1 MGSSH
6 TPPSPAPGAGDSAGS
21 ILERG
26 RGSLEHRLLPPG
38 SPAQQK
44 SPFDLSTP
52 GAVPGAGAGAGA
64 GRYTSA
70 FTAQQQRTSS
80 VISRPGPIKQEPGSP
95 GARLGAG
102 GSPGQRA
109 ANLSPPPKVSNVS
122 IVELETKV
130 CKDFNITE
138 KALTRAFCL
147 LKAPTTVLCS
157 PWVGG

>member
-52 GAVPGAGAGAGA
+52 GAVPGAGAGAG
-64 GRYTSA
+64 RYTSA

-109 ANLSPPPKVSNVS
+109 SNLSPPPKVST
-122 IVELETKV
+122 VELV
-130 CKDFNITE
+130 GAFNRQ
-138 KALTRAFCL
+138 KAL
-147 LKAPTTVLCS
+147 V
-157 PWVGG
+157 

>member
-52 GAVPGAGAGAGA
+52 GAVPGAVAGAGA

-102 GSPGQRA
+102 GSPGQRT
-109 ANLSPPPKVSNVS
+109 ANLSPPPKVS
-122 IVELETKV
+122 
-130 CKDFNITE
+130 
-138 KALTRAFCL
+138 
-147 LKAPTTVLCS
+147 TVQ
-157 PWVGG
+157 

>member
-52 GAVPGAGAGAGA
+52 GAVPGAGLGAGA

-80 VISRPGPIKQEPGSP
+80 VISRPGAIKQEPGSP

-102 GSPGQRA
+102 GSPGTRA
-109 ANLSPPPKVSNVS
+109 SNLSPPPKVR
-122 IVELETKV
+122 IVELET
-130 CKDFNITE
+130 
-138 KALTRAFCL
+138 
-147 LKAPTTVLCS
+147 
-157 PWVGG
+157 

>member
-109 ANLSPPPKVSNVS
+109 ANLSPPPKVST
-122 IVELETKV
+122 VELV
-130 CKDFNITE
+130 GAFDQQ
-138 KALTRAFCL
+138 KALVRAFSVITNIRMDL
-147 LKAPTTVLCS
+147 APEARVQRL
-157 PWVGG
+157 G